1 MTPDQVELVAQAFYG
16 AEYPGDWG
24 DASEALQE
32 QFRDLARTAILL
44 LHRQT
49 SRSLLS
55 SLIMAKVLEPA
66 REDDVVQLPS

>member
-1 MTPDQVELVAQAFYG
+1 MTSDQVELVAQAFYG

-24 DASEALQE
+24 DAPEALQE

-49 SRSLLS
+49 SRSPS
-55 SLIMAKVLEPA
+55 SLIMAQVLEPA